1 MSVTNV
7 DGSARARFAGVD
19 WAKDDHALCVVDG
32 RGVVLERAVVAHTAA
47 GLARLVRVAA
57 SVMTCARSGS
67 SVVTGPVVDA
77 LLGAGLPVFVI
88 APGQIKA
95 LRGRY
100 GSAGN
105 KDDRFD
111 AFVLA
116 DVVRTDRRP
125 VDTVA
130 GRSATT
136 RPCCARWCRARKDL
150 VGHRV
155 AAANQLRAHL
165 DSAMPGVVGLFSALD
180 APISLAFLARFG
192 SQDALDWLS
201 EPRLQAW
208 LTRQRYPG
216 RTSAATLLERIRTAP
231 RGPVGGYGQGLAE
244 ITRALL
250 AVLASLVQQIAVLD
264 RRIAAAFAAH
274 PDRQVF
280 AGLPKAGTLRAARLL
295 AEIGDARGRFP
306 TASSLACLA
315 GAAPSTRQSGR
326 SRVVTFRWGA
336 DKNLR
341 DAVCDFAGDS
351 FHANAWAHDLYQRAR
366 ARGHDHPHAVRVLAR
381 AWLNVIWKSAH
392 NGRAARR
399 PALPAPRRRDPT
411 GLRPSVKLLHPG
423 ALKGQLAE
431 SCADSAACRV
441 RRHRERRGGTARE
454 RWSARGRAGSEPA
467 GAAERAVQ
475 RAATTPSMSG
485 EHAPG
490 SRTSSCSSGMYSKF
504 MP

>member
-1 MSVTNV
+1 VSVANTDV
-7 DGSARARFAGVD
+7 SARARFAGVD
-19 WAKDDHALCVVDG
+19 WAKDDHVLCVVDEQG
-32 RGVVLERAVVAHTAA
+32 LVVERVTVVHKAA
-47 GLARLVRVAA
+47 GLARLVRVLQRHE
-57 SVMTCARSGS
+57 VCGVGIERGD
-67 SVVTGPVVDA
+67 GPVVEA
-77 LLGAGLPVFVI
+77 LLAAGLVVFVI

-111 AFVLA
+111 AYVLA
-116 DVVRTDRRP
+116 DVVRTDRVRLTP
-125 VDTVA
+125 LQVDRDDTMVL
-130 GRSATT
+130 R
-136 RPCCARWCRARKDL
+136 RLCRARKDL

-165 DSAMPGVVGLFSALD
+165 DTAMPGVVGLFSALD

-192 SQDALDWLS
+192 TQDALDWLT
-201 EPRLQAW
+201 EARLQAW

-216 RTSAATLLERIRTAP
+216 RTSAATLLDRIRTAP
-231 RGPVGGYGQGLAE
+231 RGPVGEPAAGLGV
-244 ITRALL
+244 ITQALL
-250 AVLASLVQQIAVLD
+250 AVLASLAQQITVLD
-264 RRIAAAFAAH
+264 KRIAAAFAAH
-274 PDRQVF
+274 DDAPIF

-351 FHANAWAHDLYQRAR
+351 FHANAWANDLYQRSR

-381 AWLNVIWKSAH
+381 AWLNVIWKCWTT
-392 NGRAARR
+392 RTPYD
-399 PALPAPRRRDPT
+399 PA
-411 GLRPSVKLLHPG
+411 KH
-423 ALKGQLAE
+423 GQLQHVLAQT
-431 SCADSAACRV
+431 
-441 RRHRERRGGTARE
+441 G
-454 RWSARGRAGSEPA
+454 
-467 GAAERAVQ
+467 
-475 RAATTPSMSG
+475 
-485 EHAPG
+485 
-490 SRTSSCSSGMYSKF
+490 
-504 MP
+504 